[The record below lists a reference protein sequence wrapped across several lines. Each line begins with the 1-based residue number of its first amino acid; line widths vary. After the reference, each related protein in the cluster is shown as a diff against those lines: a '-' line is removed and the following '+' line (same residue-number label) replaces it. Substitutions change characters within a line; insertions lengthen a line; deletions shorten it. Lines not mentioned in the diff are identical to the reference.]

1 MSHGFKVK
9 ARGTIRGTREIN
21 RVEIAYRDHLDQL
34 KMIGH
39 VMWRSE
45 HEALKL
51 RLADN
56 THYIAD
62 FLVMLPNGVLEVHD
76 TKGTTKRPVTKDGV
90 EIGKTETYFCPPKN
104 KQKLKMVAEL
114 FPIVVKIVWR
124 NKAGQWIEE
133 AV

>member
-1 MSHGFKVK
+1 MSRLGQVK
-9 ARGTIRGTREIN
+9 ARGTIRSTREIN

-45 HEALKL
+45 HEALKF

-62 FLVMLPNGVLEVHD
+62 FMVMLPNGVLEVHD
-76 TKGTTKRPVTKDGV
+76 TKGTTKRPVTRDGV

-133 AV
+133 LV

>member
-9 ARGTIRGTREIN
+9 ARGTIRATREIN

-45 HEALKL
+45 HEAMKF

-62 FLVMLPNGVLEVHD
+62 FMVMLPNGVLEVHD

-90 EIGKTETYFCPPKN
+90 EIGKAETYFCPPKN

-133 AV
+133 VV